1 MGMSRQTIFFLA
13 CAFALSAII
22 PGSAGYITG
31 RLAVLERIAED
42 LRVREAILQ
51 ARERAV
57 PDRKAILDRD
67 ADRRAALER
76 DTSTRTV
83 AGHAD
88 ACPHRARPH
97 KGRKPNSRKI
107 IPPAALAPA
116 RARE

>member
-13 CAFALSAII
+13 CAFTLSAII
-22 PGSAGYITG
+22 PGSAGYLTG
-31 RLAVLERIAED
+31 RLAALERIAED

-51 ARERAV
+51 AKERAV
-57 PDRKAILDRD
+57 PDRTAALDRD
-67 ADRRAALER
+67 VPRGAALGR
-76 DTSTRTV
+76 NPGTRSV

-97 KGRKPNSRKI
+97 KGRRANSRKV